1 VEVVH
6 ILLVVVAGAVVE
18 DHLVIRVVQG
28 RENDYWVERIL
39 EEDASMEHLVAAGAV
54 VVEENGDRMEEIWD
68 LIGDVVVV
76 VADSFFGACFAC
88 WRLVLVETVLVGVVD
103 Q

>member
-6 ILLVVVAGAVVE
+6 ILLVVVVAAAE

-28 RENDYWVERIL
+28 RENDCWVERIL
-39 EEDASMEHLVAAGAV
+39 EEDASMERLVAGAV
-54 VVEENGDRMEEIWD
+54 VVEEENGDRMEGIWD